1 MAVRIQ
7 LRRDTATNW
16 TTNNPVLAEGELGL
30 ETNSGRWKVGNGINA
45 WTSLPY
51 SNSIFSGPTVIAD
64 SSSGNAFRIT
74 QTGTGNAFVVED
86 EANPDATHFVIN
98 SAGSVGIGKTN
109 PIALLD
115 VDGGSRFTGQITS
128 TVATGA
134 QPFVVAST
142 TSVTNLNADMLDGSH
157 ASDFSPSSHSH
168 SGVLQPIDGDLTAI
182 AALTA
187 TVGLLKKTAANT
199 WAIDD
204 TSYLKVTDASTNY
217 QPKDGDL
224 TAIAG
229 ITGTA
234 GLLKKTNTDTWTL
247 DTSLYALDDKV
258 VHDTMDETIGGAKTF
273 TNPLTVQ
280 SIVTANNYDIGL
292 TTLSTDS
299 INLNFSGET
308 GLYTR
313 TAAGAITFTATNYR
327 AGAIKTVRIVSGAAL
342 RNLTFPASWVF
353 VGTKPTSIA
362 ASKTGILTVT
372 SFGTTEADCVAAWT
386 VQS

>member
-1 MAVRIQ
+1 MSVRIQ
-7 LRRDTATNW
+7 LRRDTAINW
-16 TTNNPVLAEGELGL
+16 TTNDPILAEGELGL
-30 ETNSGRWKVGNGINA
+30 EIDSGRWKVGNGLHA
-45 WTSLPY
+45 WDALPY
-51 SNSIFSGPTVIAD
+51 SNSIFSGPAVIAD
-64 SSSGNAFRIT
+64 SSSGTALRIT
-74 QTGTGNAFVVED
+74 QTGTGNALVVED
-86 EANPDATHFVIN
+86 EINPDATHFVIN
-98 SAGSVGIGKTN
+98 SDGYVGIGKTD

-115 VDGGSRFTGQITS
+115 VDGGSRFSGQITS

-134 QPFVVAST
+134 APIVVAST

-157 ASDFSPSSHSH
+157 ASDFSLTSHTH
-168 SGVLQPIDGDLTAI
+168 SGDFQPVDGDLTAI
-182 AALTA
+182 AALTE

-217 QPKDGDL
+217 QAKDNDL
-224 TAIAG
+224 TAIAAL
-229 ITGTA
+229 TGTA
-234 GLLKKTNTDTWTL
+234 GLLKKTNTDTWIL

-327 AGAIKTVRIVSGAAL
+327 AGAIKTVRILPGGSTRTL
-342 RNLTFPASWVF
+342 FFPPSWVF
-353 VGTKPTSIA
+353 VGNKPTSI
-362 ASKTGILTVT
+362 SGSTVGILTVT
-372 SFGTTEADCVAAWT
+372 SFGTTEADCVAAWA
-386 VQS
+386 VQA

>member
-16 TTNNPVLAEGELGL
+16 TTNDPLLAEGELGL
-30 ETNSGRWKVGNGINA
+30 EIDSGRWKVGNGIHTWDA
-45 WTSLPY
+45 LPY
-51 SNSIFSGPTVIAD
+51 SNSIFSGPSVIAD
-64 SSSGNAFRIT
+64 SSSGTALRIT

-86 EANPDATHFVIN
+86 EANPDETHFVVN
-98 SAGSVGIGKTN
+98 SGGYVGIGKTD
-109 PIALLD
+109 PLALLD
-115 VDGGSRFTGQITS
+115 VGGNSRFSGQITS

-134 QPFVVAST
+134 APFVVAST

-157 ASDFSPSSHSH
+157 ASDFSPSSHDH
-168 SGVLQPIDGDLTAI
+168 SGMLQPIDGDLTAI
-182 AALTA
+182 AALTE

-204 TSYLKVTDASTNY
+204 TSYLKVADASSTY
-217 QPKDGDL
+217 QPKDEDL
-224 TAIAG
+224 TAIAE

-234 GLLKKTNTDTWTL
+234 GLLKKTNTNTWTL

-280 SIVTANNYDIGL
+280 AIVTANNYDIGL
-292 TTLSTDS
+292 TTLASDS
-299 INLNFSGET
+299 INLNFSAET

-313 TAAGAITFTATNYR
+313 SAAGNITFAATNYR
-327 AGAIKTVRIVSGAAL
+327 AGSIKTVRIISGASP
-342 RNLTFPASWVF
+342 RNLTFPLSWVF
-353 VGTKPTSIA
+353 MGTKPTSIVA
-362 ASKTGILTVT
+362 GRVGILTIT

-386 VQS
+386 VQP